1 MGGEGF
7 ISAMITSL
15 KKNNSALRKGSIF
28 KDSRSKNSNS
38 NRRKGEI
45 SEASRLKLIEE
56 GNKIRDV
63 QRQQQKVYLWAA
75 AIILLTLIALLIK
88 LIFLN

>member
-7 ISAMITSL
+7 ISSMISSL

-28 KDSRSKNSNS
+28 KDNHSKKSNS
-38 NRRKGEI
+38 NGRKGEI

-56 GNKIRDV
+56 GKKIRNV
-63 QRQQQKVYLWAA
+63 QRQRQKVYLWAA
-75 AIILLTLIALLIK
+75 AIILLTIVALLIK
-88 LIFLN
+88 MIFIN